1 MRKCAFCG
9 ARNDQNDSFCI
20 ACGLAQITGPDG
32 KPQITPK
39 RLTERRQVGSVA
51 RLARPVMQWVA
62 IAMAAVAV
70 FTLGFVMGKA
80 TSGNAETDLVTTQPT
95 PTTEHAGAVTR
106 GTDETGAAVE
116 TTAAPGPAT
125 TAPATTTTT
134 TTTTEP
140 PFTYTDVPADYQY
153 TPEIQALLDD
163 GVVSPC
169 APPDG
174 TEFCPDDFLTREALA
189 SVFAQMFRYD
199 DPGDADLFV
208 DDADSPFQSEIQA
221 IAIAGITRGCNP
233 PDDTK
238 FCPKDL
244 VTRGQL
250 ATFLDRA
257 LDLPPPAM
265 STTSATT
272 TGRFTNQPSR
282 GWRRPGSCKAARPGT
297 PPSSAPTTR

>member
-1 MRKCAFCG
+1 
-9 ARNDQNDSFCI
+9 
-20 ACGLAQITGPDG
+20 
-32 KPQITPK
+32 
-39 RLTERRQVGSVA
+39 
-51 RLARPVMQWVA
+51 MQWVA

-80 TSGNAETDLVTTQPT
+80 TSGNAETDLVTAQ
-95 PTTEHAGAVTR
+95 TTTTGEHTGAVTR

-116 TTAAPGPAT
+116 TTAASGPTT
-125 TAPATTTTT
+125 TAPTTTT

-153 TPEIQALLDD
+153 APEIQALLDD

-221 IAIAGITRGCNP
+221 IAIAGITKGCNP
-233 PDDTK
+233 PDNTK
-238 FCPKDL
+238 FCPRDL

-257 LDLPPPAM
+257 LDLPPAGDVDFF
-265 STTSATT
+265 SDDDGTLYESAIQRLAAAGIMQGCSADDATLVCPNDPVT
-272 TGRFTNQPSR
+272 RGQAAAYLVRATG
-282 GWRRPGSCKAARPGT
+282 
-297 PPSSAPTTR
+297 